1 MSVIINGD
9 TGITTPAETVTGNTI
24 LGDASTD
31 TLNVGN
37 GGLVK
42 DASGNVGIGTV
53 SPSQKLQVAGTTNQL
68 SLTTGTN
75 ELIVRASS
83 TEAALYTFQSIPMA
97 FYTNN
102 TERMRID
109 SSGNVGIGTASPS
122 TKLTVNANTVLP
134 ATAPATGT
142 NLWVTGA
149 DATGSVVAIDSFG
162 SFPILTFRRS
172 DGTSASPTAVAANV
186 SIGGISGFG
195 YGATGYSSTARAS
208 IGFNTAESWTDTSQG
223 TYQIFRTTAIGTTTL
238 TERMRIDSSG
248 NLLLGSTSATGN
260 VSNTTQM
267 VGGIFSTV
275 NASGI
280 SALNA
285 TATTLFTLPN
295 VSAGCWLISATLP
308 GQSAVA
314 SYSVVAIVTTQAT
327 VASIATIKTAT
338 LATLSMS
345 GLNVQITQSS
355 GGTQP
360 NCAYSAIR
368 LF

>member
-1 MSVIINGD
+1 MALILDGSL
-9 TGITTPAETVTGNTI
+9 GITTPAETVTGNTI
-24 LGDASTD
+24 LGDATTD

-42 DASGNVGIGTV
+42 DASGNVGIGTAT
-53 SPSQKLQVAGTTNQL
+53 PLTKLDVVETATIKRVTSGNNMDLNFYNGSGAGVAG
-68 SLTTGTN
+68 
-75 ELIVRASS
+75 
-83 TEAALYTFQSIPMA
+83 
-97 FYTNN
+97 
-102 TERMRID
+102 
-109 SSGNVGIGTASPS
+109 
-122 TKLTVNANTVLP
+122 
-134 ATAPATGT
+134 
-142 NLWVTGA
+142 
-149 DATGSVVAIDSFG
+149 
-162 SFPILTFRRS
+162 
-172 DGTSASPTAVAANV
+172 NV
-186 SIGGISGFG
+186 SRIRCDGDGVSND
-195 YGATGYSSTARAS
+195 YGALSFWTGQINSTP
-208 IGFNTAESWTDTSQG
+208 I
-223 TYQIFRTTAIGTTTL
+223 